1 MKTKLLITT
10 VVTLACACTVMAED
24 GNSAGSGSEGDQL
37 RIGDQ
42 QQIRD
47 QLETCNPDL
56 EQKQTRLRECLP
68 EEVKAAIEEMTQ
80 ARKKHQQQ
88 LREKQKAAT
97 ECAAEDREQ
106 LREQLR
112 EQIKEQAQAR
122 EQLRERLREMREC
135 LPTHDELME
144 QAKEQARTRM
154 GEE

>member
-10 VVTLACACTVMAED
+10 VVTLACACAVMAEG
-24 GNSAGSGSEGDQL
+24 GNSAGSGSEGDQ
-37 RIGDQ
+37 

-47 QLETCNPDL
+47 QLQTCNPDL

-88 LREKQKAAT
+88 LREKQKEAT

-106 LREQLR
+106 LRERLR

-135 LPTHDELME
+135 LPSHDELME
-144 QAKEQARTRM
+144 QAQEQVRM
-154 GEE
+154 RIGEE